1 MSFHFESNEFKKTFD
16 EVIRLASS
24 ILADSDKYPKDILN
38 IANGLITANQVF
50 NTNIDL
56 SQYDQYIPYS
66 SKQCTGFD
74 FVDIVGSELRKYK
87 VEYSDDSLYQVILI
101 SASLIYI
108 YFKELIF
115 QLGGLSPSISFE
127 VGSYERLI
135 SEVLKDNKQYSR
147 YIDYGDRELPYQIL
161 KEIFHSEE
169 IKTLNNLRKKIV
181 KAESVIN
188 VWDESIEAKTKQVEL
203 LEEKLNKT
211 KSQYDFVLLNE
222 GFKNLYNQK
231 KEELSERRGSFSKF
245 GATLTITPLILI
257 IFSFLL
263 FIIKGDLALKYLL
276 YLAFPVST
284 FLIIIFYFVRVSL
297 QHVRSIQSQMMQ
309 LELRM
314 ALCQFIYN
322 YAEDSETLHRKNKEG
337 FEKFENIIF
346 SSIVSSDDKIP
357 STFDGVEQ
365 IAKIIEAIKK

>member
-16 EVIRLASS
+16 EVIHLASS
-24 ILADSDKYPKDILN
+24 ILADSDKYPKDIVN
-38 IANGLITANQVF
+38 IVNGLITANQVF

-66 SKQCTGFD
+66 SKQCAGFD

-135 SEVLKDNKQYSR
+135 SEALKDNQQYSR

-181 KAESVIN
+181 KAENIIN
-188 VWDESIEAKTKQVEL
+188 VWDESIKAKTKQVEL

-231 KEELSERRGSFSKF
+231 KEELIERRGSFSKF
-245 GATLTITPLILI
+245 GATLTITPLVLI
-257 IFSFLL
+257 IFSFFL

>member
-24 ILADSDKYPKDILN
+24 ILAASDKYPKDILN

-66 SKQCTGFD
+66 SKQCAGFD

-135 SEVLKDNKQYSR
+135 SEALKDNQQYSR
-147 YIDYGDRELPYQIL
+147 YIDYGDRELPQQIL

-169 IKTLNNLRKKIV
+169 IKTLKNQRK
-181 KAESVIN
+181 
-188 VWDESIEAKTKQVEL
+188 
-203 LEEKLNKT
+203 
-211 KSQYDFVLLNE
+211 
-222 GFKNLYNQK
+222 
-231 KEELSERRGSFSKF
+231 
-245 GATLTITPLILI
+245 
-257 IFSFLL
+257 
-263 FIIKGDLALKYLL
+263 
-276 YLAFPVST
+276 
-284 FLIIIFYFVRVSL
+284 
-297 QHVRSIQSQMMQ
+297 
-309 LELRM
+309 
-314 ALCQFIYN
+314 
-322 YAEDSETLHRKNKEG
+322 
-337 FEKFENIIF
+337 
-346 SSIVSSDDKIP
+346 
-357 STFDGVEQ
+357 
-365 IAKIIEAIKK
+365 

>member
-1 MSFHFESNEFKKTFD
+1 
-16 EVIRLASS
+16 
-24 ILADSDKYPKDILN
+24 
-38 IANGLITANQVF
+38 
-50 NTNIDL
+50 
-56 SQYDQYIPYS
+56 
-66 SKQCTGFD
+66 
-74 FVDIVGSELRKYK
+74 
-87 VEYSDDSLYQVILI
+87 
-101 SASLIYI
+101 
-108 YFKELIF
+108 
-115 QLGGLSPSISFE
+115 
-127 VGSYERLI
+127 
-135 SEVLKDNKQYSR
+135 
-147 YIDYGDRELPYQIL
+147 
-161 KEIFHSEE
+161 
-169 IKTLNNLRKKIV
+169 
-181 KAESVIN
+181 
-188 VWDESIEAKTKQVEL
+188 
-203 LEEKLNKT
+203 
-211 KSQYDFVLLNE
+211 
-222 GFKNLYNQK
+222 
-231 KEELSERRGSFSKF
+231 
-245 GATLTITPLILI
+245 PLILI

>member
-1 MSFHFESNEFKKTFD
+1 MSFHFESNDFKKTFD
-16 EVIRLASS
+16 EVIRLALL
-24 ILADSDKYPKDILN
+24 ILADADKYPKDIVN

-56 SQYDQYIPYS
+56 SQYDKYIPYS
-66 SKQCTGFD
+66 SKQCARFD
-74 FVDIVGSELRKYK
+74 FVDMVGSELRKYK
-87 VEYSDDSLYQVILI
+87 VEYLDDNLYQVILI

-115 QLGGLSPSISFE
+115 QLGGLSSSIALE

-135 SEVLKDNKQYSR
+135 GEALKDNQQYSR

-161 KEIFHSEE
+161 KDIFHSEE
-169 IKTLNNLRKKIV
+169 IKTLNNLRQKIV

-222 GFKNLYNQK
+222 GFKNLYIQK
-231 KEELSERRGSFSKF
+231 KEELSERRSSFSKF
-245 GATLTITPLILI
+245 GTTLTITPLVLI

-322 YAEDSETLHRKNKEG
+322 YAEDSETLHKKNKEG

>member
-16 EVIRLASS
+16 EVIRLASL
-24 ILADSDKYPKDILN
+24 ILADADKYPKDIVN

-66 SKQCTGFD
+66 SKQCARFD
-74 FVDIVGSELRKYK
+74 FVDIVGSGLRKYK
-87 VEYSDDSLYQVILI
+87 VEYLDDNLYQVILI
-101 SASLIYI
+101 SAALIYI

-115 QLGGLSPSISFE
+115 QLGGLSPSIALE
-127 VGSYERLI
+127 VGNYERLI
-135 SEVLKDNKQYSR
+135 GEALKDNQQYSR

-161 KEIFHSEE
+161 KDIFHSEE
-169 IKTLNNLRKKIV
+169 IKTLNNLRQKIV

-188 VWDESIEAKTKQVEL
+188 VWDESIKAKTKQVEL

-222 GFKNLYNQK
+222 GFKNLYTQK

-245 GATLTITPLILI
+245 GATLTITPLVLI

-322 YAEDSETLHRKNKEG
+322 YAEDSETLHKKNKEG

-346 SSIVSSDDKIP
+346 SSIVSSDEKIP

>member
-16 EVIRLASS
+16 EVIRLASL
-24 ILADSDKYPKDILN
+24 ILADVDKYPKDIVN

-66 SKQCTGFD
+66 SKECAGFD
-74 FVDIVGSELRKYK
+74 FVDIVGSGLRKYK
-87 VEYSDDSLYQVILI
+87 VEYLDDNLYQVILI

-115 QLGGLSPSISFE
+115 QLGGLSPSIALE
-127 VGSYERLI
+127 VGSYERVI
-135 SEVLKDNKQYSR
+135 GEALKDNQQYSR

-161 KEIFHSEE
+161 KDIFHSEE
-169 IKTLNNLRKKIV
+169 IKTLNNLRQKIV

-188 VWDESIEAKTKQVEL
+188 IWDESIEAKTKQVEL

-231 KEELSERRGSFSKF
+231 KEELSERRSSFSKF
-245 GATLTITPLILI
+245 GATLTITPLLLI

-322 YAEDSETLHRKNKEG
+322 YAEDSETLHKKNKEG